1 MSTLNYSLSISSV
14 VESAWSL
21 FKKHGSSIL
30 VILMVYTLIS
40 GSISFITTT
49 LTGNTIIL
57 TLVFSVVKI
66 VIDTLLLLGV
76 YRVLLDVVDGKK
88 PELTKLFSQTN
99 FPRII
104 HSILGTTI
112 VAILVLMGCVLLL
125 FPGLYILFRLQFCSL
140 IILEQEKPNFTDAIK
155 ESWLLTENH
164 VLDLI
169 GIGLV
174 SFMIVLGGLLAFLL
188 GLLVAI
194 PLVSI
199 VTAVVYRRL
208 QSLKASALKEIHT

>member
-1 MSTLNYSLSISSV
+1 MSTLNNSLSISSV

-104 HSILGTTI
+104 HSILGTII

-140 IILEQEKPNFTDAIK
+140 IILEQEKPNFTEAIK

-164 VLDLI
+164 VIDLI

-208 QSLKASALKEIHT
+208 QSLKASNLSDIHT